1 MGSAREC
8 AFLNMSYTFFCIKL
22 PQMKVLM
29 VMHPSDIVF
38 ENITLSSKKRKREA
52 VALNCMSM
60 GKSDMVIKVD
70 V

>member
-1 MGSAREC
+1 
-8 AFLNMSYTFFCIKL
+8 
-22 PQMKVLM
+22 MKVLM
-29 VMHPSDIVF
+29 VMYPCDILF
-38 ENITLSSKKRKREA
+38 ENITLSSKKRKGEA